1 MLGEAQVV
9 ARSGSVC
16 DFAISENR
24 RGEKVKNEDYSC
36 REVCVS
42 VGSNDLHKLRYLGLV
57 YIRICAF
64 SCLPVM
70 LFLRLLV
77 NLFMKKEKVIKKL
90 TFVSLIKVQIFYK
103 LFALNCNILHKR
115 FSLDLNVQCN
125 FEIEAKKENAD
136 NTVVDWFLNCSF
148 KISFLQVNG
157 SNRDQWF
164 ISHTG

>member
-1 MLGEAQVV
+1 MFYVGIIIEKTV
-9 ARSGSVC
+9 AR
-16 DFAISENR
+16 
-24 RGEKVKNEDYSC
+24 
-36 REVCVS
+36 
-42 VGSNDLHKLRYLGLV
+42 L
-57 YIRICAF
+57 
-64 SCLPVM
+64 
-70 LFLRLLV
+70 
-77 NLFMKKEKVIKKL
+77 KL

-136 NTVVDWFLNCSF
+136 NTVVGWFLNCSF